1 VRRAS
6 YLVNRIVACRQGE
19 RTGCAWVCEY
29 PKSGGTWFGKMLADV
44 LGLPYPAPPLF
55 PVTFPAVMHNHWTY
69 DPRLRRCCYL
79 VRDGRD
85 VMVSFFFH
93 RMRRIKRAGIDSNRA
108 HAPTYRRL
116 FGRGYDPDDAIGLL
130 PRFIEREFARP
141 RDCRVNWARHV
152 DGWAAPDGHP
162 HVTYLSYEELLED
175 CAGTLTRTVRSLT
188 GQEPDPWRIGIAVE
202 KFSMARM
209 TGRTQGQ
216 EDRSSF
222 VRKGIA
228 GDWRNHFTRETA
240 ELFDRLA
247 GDTLVRLGY
256 EPDRSWIE
264 ACPDEA
270 ELRARVAAEGEGRDA
285 RAGAGATDGPG
296 AVTTPAARRR

>member
-1 VRRAS
+1 MSRVRLNVRRAS
-6 YLVNRIVACRQGE
+6 YLVNRFVACRQGE
-19 RTGCAWVCEY
+19 RTGCVWVCEY

-93 RMRRIKRAGIDSNRA
+93 RMRRIKRAGVDSSRA

-141 RDCRVNWARHV
+141 TTNVEDGGSQVARLVEV
-152 DGWAAPDGHP
+152 DERPLRAADLP
-162 HVTYLSYEELLED
+162 V
-175 CAGTLTRTVRSLT
+175 
-188 GQEPDPWRIGIAVE
+188 
-202 KFSMARM
+202 
-209 TGRTQGQ
+209 
-216 EDRSSF
+216 
-222 VRKGIA
+222 
-228 GDWRNHFTRETA
+228 
-240 ELFDRLA
+240 
-247 GDTLVRLGY
+247 GDTRIRGVV
-256 EPDRSWIE
+256 D
-264 ACPDEA
+264 
-270 ELRARVAAEGEGRDA
+270 V
-285 RAGAGATDGPG
+285 
-296 AVTTPAARRR
+296 